1 MLVHA
6 FVASVRTRPE
16 PAVFPVL
23 DGLDEEFADFVG
35 CCFGV
40 AVFAEDDLAEFF
52 YGDLL
57 AFAFTVQAAMR
68 VS

>member
-16 PAVFPVL
+16 PAVFPVF
-23 DGLDEEFADFVG
+23 DGFDKVFADFVG
-35 CCFGV
+35 CRFGV

-52 YGDLL
+52 YTQCKPWLSHFKPL
-57 AFAFTVQAAMR
+57 R
-68 VS
+68 